1 MTLVYLLAG
10 LFIAW
15 IVALFLAAKTEN
27 YIESLVETMRK
38 DEEI

>member
-1 MTLVYLLAG
+1 MTLIYLLVG
-10 LFIAW
+10 LFIVW
-15 IVALFLAAKTEN
+15 TVTLFLTAKTEN